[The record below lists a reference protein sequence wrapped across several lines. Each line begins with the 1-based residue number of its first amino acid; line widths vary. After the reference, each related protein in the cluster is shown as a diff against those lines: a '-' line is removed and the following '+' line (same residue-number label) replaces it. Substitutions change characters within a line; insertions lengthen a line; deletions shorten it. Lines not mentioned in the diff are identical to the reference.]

1 MLELYAKHKHQGIL
15 VNATNDQLQMTSI
28 SLVNQG
34 LKPLI
39 VVALGCVFFFRNPGE
54 DSPVFWGSKNGLI
67 GSNGQNSAGFDH
79 YPDSYPTK
87 KTGIL
92 LHEIPSFT
100 ELMVA
105 VLSAPESCYL
115 AVSKCDMSLL
125 KMGQKCFFPQNEEDC
140 LPNHC
145 FLRGRVKLQGSINTC
160 CI

>member
-15 VNATNDQLQMTSI
+15 VHATNDQLQMTSI

-39 VVALGCVFFFRNPGE
+39 VVALGCVFFFFFRNPGE
-54 DSPVFWGSKNGLI
+54 VRQFFGWDQKWIDWIQWKN
-67 GSNGQNSAGFDH
+67 SAAGFDH
-79 YPDSYPTK
+79 YPIAIPQ
-87 KTGIL
+87 GNRNL

-115 AVSKCDMSLL
+115 VWKCHSLL

-140 LPNHC
+140 LPTIV
-145 FLRGRVKLQGSINTC
+145 F
-160 CI
+160 